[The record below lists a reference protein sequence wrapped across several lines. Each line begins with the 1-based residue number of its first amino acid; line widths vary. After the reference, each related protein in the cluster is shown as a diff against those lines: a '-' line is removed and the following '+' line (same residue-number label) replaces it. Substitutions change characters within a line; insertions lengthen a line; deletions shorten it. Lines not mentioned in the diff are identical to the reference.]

1 MTEETRMTIQYAM
14 STFPGDR
21 ECNEDCVKAIDIE
34 KGYCFVVAD
43 GLGGHGKGEVASLL
57 VCEEATHYFETAD
70 VEDIFGIFD
79 VAQEKLLQKQKDEYV
94 IDAMKTT
101 MNVVT
106 ISQEKIR
113 WGHVGDTRT
122 YYFKKHKLVSRTKDH
137 SVPQMMVSMGEIKEK
152 DIRHH
157 EDRNRL
163 LKVMGTEWT
172 RPQYTI
178 ESILKQEKGQAFLIC
193 TDGFWELIEE
203 KEMLKS
209 LKKSKTPQEWL
220 DKMNEIVK
228 RNGSGYDM
236 DNYTALAVWID

>member
-1 MTEETRMTIQYAM
+1 M
-14 STFPGDR
+14 
-21 ECNEDCVKAIDIE
+21 
-34 KGYCFVVAD
+34 
-43 GLGGHGKGEVASLL
+43 
-57 VCEEATHYFETAD
+57 
-70 VEDIFGIFD
+70 EDIFGIFD
-79 VAQEKLLQKQKDEYV
+79 VAQEKLLQKQKNEHV

-106 ISQEKIR
+106 ISKEKIR

-122 YYFKKHKLVSRTKDH
+122 YYFKKHKLISRTKDH

-178 ESILKQEKGQAFLIC
+178 ESILKQEKGQTFLIC

-228 RNGSGYDM
+228 KNGSGYDM